1 LKIVIQ
7 IRAEKTPKT
16 DQEKKFMAEILAN
29 GKLEEWRRNA
39 EAELRGALQ
48 FELDLP
54 DTLDVSITVV
64 EEGAEDDPKQQA
76 DP

>member
-16 DQEKKFMAEILAN
+16 DQEKRFMAEILTN
-29 GKLEEWRRNA
+29 GKLEEWRKNA
-39 EAELRGALQ
+39 ETELREALQ

-54 DTLDVSITVV
+54 DALDVSITVV
-64 EEGAEDDPKQQA
+64 EDDQNQCA
-76 DP
+76 RA